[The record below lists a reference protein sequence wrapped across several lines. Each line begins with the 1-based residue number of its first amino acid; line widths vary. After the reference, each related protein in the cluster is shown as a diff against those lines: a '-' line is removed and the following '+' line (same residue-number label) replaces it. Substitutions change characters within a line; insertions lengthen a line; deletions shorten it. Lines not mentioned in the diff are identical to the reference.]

1 MSRIITQSMEGG
13 HLFRWGT
20 NLGINGNPQVITAA
34 ADGIP
39 QLDGSR
45 VLDTGPFD
53 GSKSMPLTLN
63 GSGAAVTPTELYCG
77 FFFLS
82 SDPSSS
88 ANPVI
93 GGSPDIAKHRL
104 MSFWSGGTGI
114 CTVHI
119 DPITQKL
126 ELCTGAFYWID
137 VFYTAVG
144 TALTSVATST
154 QGQSLIANTVYHCQI
169 HVKLA
174 GASSVVEVKLDDTLV
189 ISWTGTLAG
198 TTMDRV
204 MTHSAA
210 ASYAGTNG
218 HLYLATIIINDS
230 TPDATCGNDTWTGV
244 RRLKLQTITGPGFYS
259 QFTPDPVQANYLNVQ
274 EVPNDGGTTVNY
286 ALSAGLKDSFPVS
299 PNGLNA
305 LQITYKGWFEEV
317 IANKTGGTFTI
328 ELGVRRAGTVYMS
341 GVPLPL
347 GVSFD
352 VYDAWRCLDPSS
364 LTAWTSAALD
374 ATEIIYQSD

>member
-1 MSRIITQSMEGG
+1 MRIITQSMEGG
-13 HLFRWGT
+13 HFLRWGT
-20 NLGINGNPQVITAA
+20 NLGLNGQPQIITFAA
-34 ADGIP
+34 AGIP
-39 QLDGSR
+39 ELDGSR
-45 VLDTGPFD
+45 VVDTGPFD
-53 GSKSMPLTLN
+53 GTKPIPLTLN

-144 TALTSVATST
+144 TVLTSAAMST
-154 QGQSLIANTVYHCQI
+154 QGQAFTANTVYHCQI

-174 GASSVVEVKLDDTLV
+174 GASSVVEVKLDDHLV

-230 TPDATCGNDTWTGV
+230 TPDACGNDTWTGV
-244 RRLKLQTITGPGFYS
+244 RRLKLQTISGPGTYS

-274 EVPNDGGTTVNY
+274 EVPNDGGATTNY
-286 ALSAGLKDSFPVS
+286 ALAAGKKDSFPVS

-305 LQITYKGWFEEV
+305 LQVTYKGWFEEV
-317 IANKTGGTFTI
+317 IASKTGGTFQI
-328 ELGVRRAGTVYMS
+328 ELGVRRAGVDYMS
-341 GVPLPL
+341 GIPIPL

-352 VYDAWRCLDPSS
+352 VYDHTLCKDPSS
-364 LTAWTSAALD
+364 LLAWDSAGLD